1 MHYKTGCLKSYIYIY
16 ISIYIYIWYQISNIK
31 KQKKFKSCTRGM
43 DNIEMK
49 TFGNGDIVYYSC
61 TCCNESQ

>member
-1 MHYKTGCLKSYIYIY
+1 MHYKTVCLKSYIYIY
-16 ISIYIYIWYQISNIK
+16 IYGIKFQISKNK
-31 KQKKFKSCTRGM
+31 KNFKSCTRGM